1 MPPRQ
6 RLAVHFV
13 SDERGWLH
21 RLREPKRLVIAVGRA
36 KENRSDVR
44 LRLYL
49 REQCRQRDAFP
60 NGVRAKATAYSV
72 GNTKQRRFLLDRR
85 HRGNVGKRIN
95 TRVFNLPDNVQTPG
109 IPRDVGINEVFRD
122 LVKFVVWTNR
132 RDFLHLRSAILAP
145 VVTECTHLKKP
156 SQSAAKSECDSRA
169 NSKRDETTATD
180 GPRHRCRIFIYN
192 RSMRRPA

>member
-13 SDERGWLH
+13 GDERGWLH
-21 RLREPKRLVIAVGRA
+21 RLREPKRLVITVGSA
-36 KENRSDVR
+36 EENSCHVR
-44 LRLYL
+44 LRLNL

-60 NGVRAKATAYSV
+60 NSVRAKAAAYSV
-72 GNTKQRRFLLDRR
+72 GNTKQRRFLLDSW

-122 LVKFVVWTNR
+122 LVKFVLWTNR

-145 VVTECTHLKKP
+145 VVTKCAHPKKP
-156 SQSAAKSECDSRA
+156 AQSAAKSECDSRA

-180 GPRHRCRIFIYN
+180 RYRHCG
-192 RSMRRPA
+192 RSFVSNISVRRAA